1 MKFIK
6 GLFKDTGLVDQP
18 EGSWRHSKNIL
29 MNKVEGAICNES
41 GTIAFSHGYTNYTA
55 IGAIPVTDD
64 RIVLFSVQTET
75 GIIPGNERSV
85 IQ

>member
-29 MNKVEGAICNES
+29 MNKTKMRN
-41 GTIAFSHGYTNYTA
+41 TIIT
-55 IGAIPVTDD
+55 
-64 RIVLFSVQTET
+64 RIVLRTILGDLIAGYAQH
-75 GIIPGNERSV
+75 
-85 IQ
+85 